1 MNLWKKIEN
10 MFVDNEKYFISILS
24 FIIIIFLGV
33 LGKSFFFYKNVFW
46 YIFILFLALVILF
59 IYFLNKNKNFQE
71 FYREAVE
78 ENIILNKEIK
88 ENKKDYFHIDKIIK
102 IVSVLIIIGFI
113 IYFVYVDYEKLFL

>member
-1 MNLWKKIEN
+1 

>member
-102 IVSVLIIIGFI
+102 IVSVLIIIVFI